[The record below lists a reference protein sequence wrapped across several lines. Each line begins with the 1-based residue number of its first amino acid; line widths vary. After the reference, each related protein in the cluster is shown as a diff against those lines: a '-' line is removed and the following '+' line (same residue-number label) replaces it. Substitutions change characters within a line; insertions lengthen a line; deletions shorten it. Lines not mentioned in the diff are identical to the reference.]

1 MPWYPRIRIAIN
13 SALPTLATTQA
24 TNLALLVSALLAKR
38 TCCLSTLA
46 RAFPTPPTRR
56 VVHPKHDLLHR
67 LKRLWRF
74 LDNPRL
80 DPLTVQTAMIPHT
93 LAALGRVRW
102 LGLAI
107 DWTMWDVTLPTGQ
120 RIRYQVLRI
129 AVPLH
134 GRALPLLQ
142 LAYDRDHLPAD
153 RSQNQLEET
162 ALAAVIAMLPPGV
175 RPVVLADRGFA
186 RAPFLTFLQQQQVD
200 YVVRVNKGTCLTG
213 ADDER
218 MKLGSEGTRAGQV
231 RWLPRVRFGLYHD
244 RPREV
249 WVNVACCWRV
259 AKRHADPRRKVP
271 KQPWY
276 LATSLGDAGRAVAWY
291 WRRGWIEQS
300 FKDSKSG
307 FGMDATQIRCPH
319 RLTRLLAALTLAL
332 SWLTLLGL
340 PRLGL
345 LPQGWHAHVAQRGR
359 ASIVSQA
366 LAYLD
371 ESGHLPDACLP
382 RLQ

>member
-1 MPWYPRIRIAIN
+1 MPWYPRILIAIKT
-13 SALPTLATTQA
+13 ALPTLAPTQA
-24 TNLALLVSALLAKR
+24 TNLALLVSAILAKR
-38 TCCLSTLA
+38 TCCLSALA
-46 RAFPTPPTRR
+46 RAFPTPTARR
-56 VVHPKHDLLHR
+56 VMHPKHDLLHR

-80 DPLTVQTAMIPHT
+80 DPLAVQTAMIPHT
-93 LAALGRVRW
+93 LATLAPSRW

-107 DWTMWDVTLPTGQ
+107 DWTMWDVTLPTSQ
-120 RIRYQVLRI
+120 RMRYPVLRI

-142 LAYDRDHLPAD
+142 LAYDRDHLPAN
-153 RSQNQLEET
+153 RSQNQLEEA
-162 ALAAVIAMLPPGV
+162 ALAAVIAALPSGV

-186 RAPFLTFLQQQQVD
+186 RAPLFQWLQERRVD
-200 YVVRVNKGTCLTG
+200 YVIRVNKGICLTD
-213 ADDER
+213 ARDLR
-218 MKLGSEGTRAGQV
+218 TKLGDAGMRPGKI
-231 RWLPRVRFGLYHD
+231 RWLPQMRYGLYHG
-244 RPREV
+244 RPRDL

-259 AKRHADPRRKVP
+259 AKRHADPQRKAP

-307 FGMDATQIRCPH
+307 FGMDTAQIRCPL
-319 RLTRLLAALTLAL
+319 RLTRLLAALTIAL

-345 LPQGWHAHVAQRGR
+345 LPEGWAAHVAQRGNV
-359 ASIVSQA
+359 SILSQA
-366 LAYLD
+366 LAFLD
-371 ESGHLPDACLP
+371 ECHRLPDACLP
-382 RLQ
+382 GAP